1 MKKYFALLSCALM
14 ALTACEKNALE
25 ESTVMNPVNADPQEV
40 VLTFSPYEQEAMTRA
55 GVECSSVLPTRS
67 ATRAG
72 GDPTSIATIATRL
85 DVWLYQDGQEVQAI
99 HQTSADADFGTVAL
113 TLDKRKTYTLY
124 ACAHKDTGAATLQ
137 DGIITWPGAKMTH
150 SMFYTQ
156 TFTPAETTTL
166 SCLMQRIVAQFRL
179 ETTDAVPSEADR
191 ITITVDAAPA
201 AWNVSGYGMNPRD
214 YTATYQGYNLN
225 QDGSVTLSA
234 FVIADPDE
242 SVLHTVTV
250 TAYDTAGQPLQQ
262 RTFDDVPL
270 CNGYRTTYRGAFF
283 TDTAFTSTFTVSDWQ
298 EFDTVEF

>member
-14 ALTACEKNALE
+14 ALTACENNALE
-25 ESTVMNPVNADPQEV
+25 ESEVMNPETSDPQQV
-40 VLTFSPYEQEAMTRA
+40 TLTFSPYEQEAMTRA
-55 GVECSSVLPTRS
+55 GGE
-67 ATRAG
+67 A
-72 GDPTSIATIATRL
+72 TSIATIATRL

-113 TLDKRKTYTLY
+113 TLDKRNTYTLY

-137 DGIITWPGAKMTH
+137 GGIITWPGAKMTH
-150 SMFYTQ
+150 SMFYTK

-166 SCLMQRIVAQFRL
+166 SCLMQRIVGQFRL
-179 ETTDAVPSEADR
+179 ETTDAVPTEADR
-191 ITITVDAAPA
+191 ITIAVDQAPA
-201 AWNVSGYGMNPRD
+201 AWNVSGYGMNPSD

-250 TAYDTAGQPLQQ
+250 TAYDTAGQSIQQ
-262 RTFDDVPL
+262 RTFEDVPL
-270 CNGYRTTYRGAFF
+270 RNGYRTTYRGAFF
-283 TDTAFTSTFTVSDWQ
+283 TDAAFTSSFTVSDWQ

>member
-1 MKKYFALLSCALM
+1 MKKQFFLM
-14 ALTACEKNALE
+14 AVMAAALTACENNALE
-25 ESTVMNPVNADPQEV
+25 ESTVMNPETSDPQQV
-40 VLTFSPYEQEAMTRA
+40 VLTFSPYEQEAM
-55 GVECSSVLPTRS
+55 
-67 ATRAG
+67 TRAG

-99 HQTSADADFGTVAL
+99 HQTSTDPAFGSLTV

-137 DGIITWPGAKMTH
+137 GGIITWPGAKMTH

-166 SCLMQRIVAQFRL
+166 SCLMQRIVGQFRL
-179 ETTDAVPSEADR
+179 ETTDAVPTEADK
-191 ITITVDAAPA
+191 ITIAVDQAPA
-201 AWNVSGYGMNPRD
+201 AWNVAGYGMNPRD

-234 FVIADPDE
+234 YVIATDDE

-250 TAYDTAGQPLQQ
+250 TAYDTDGQPLQQ
-262 RTFDDVPL
+262 RTFEDVPL
-270 CNGYRTTYRGAFF
+270 RNGYRTTYRGAFF
-283 TDTAFTSTFTVSDWQ
+283 TDTSFTSTFTVADWQ
-298 EFDTVEF
+298 EFDVTEF

>member
-1 MKKYFALLSCALM
+1 MKKQFFLM
-14 ALTACEKNALE
+14 AVMAAALTACEKSALE
-25 ESTVMNPVNADPQEV
+25 AESTVMNHANVSDPQQV
-40 VLTFSPYEQEAMTRA
+40 VLTFSPYEQEAM
-55 GVECSSVLPTRS
+55 
-67 ATRAG
+67 TRAG

-85 DVWLYQDGQEVQAI
+85 DVWLYQDGQEVQAV
-99 HQTSADADFGTVAL
+99 HQTSADADFGSLTV

-137 DGIITWPGAKMTH
+137 GGIITWPGAKMTH

-166 SCLMQRIVAQFRL
+166 SCLMQRIVGQFRL
-179 ETTDAVPSEADR
+179 ETTDAVPTEADK
-191 ITITVDAAPA
+191 ITIAVDQAPA

-250 TAYDTAGQPLQQ
+250 TAYDTAGQQLQQ
-262 RTFDDVPL
+262 RTFEDVPL
-270 CNGYRTTYRGAFF
+270 RNGYRTTYRGAFF
-283 TDTAFTSTFTVSDWQ
+283 TDAAFTSSFTVADWQ
-298 EFDTVEF
+298 EFDVTEF

>member
-1 MKKYFALLSCALM
+1 MKKQFFLM
-14 ALTACEKNALE
+14 AVMAAALTACENNALE
-25 ESTVMNPVNADPQEV
+25 TESTVTNHANANDPQQV
-40 VLTFSPYEQEAMTRA
+40 TLTFSPYEQETM
-55 GVECSSVLPTRS
+55 
-67 ATRAG
+67 TRAG

-85 DVWLYQDGQEVQAI
+85 DVWLYQDGQEVQAV
-99 HQTSADADFGTVAL
+99 HQTSADADFGTVAM

-137 DGIITWPGAKMTH
+137 GGIITWPGAKMTH

-166 SCLMQRIVAQFRL
+166 SCLMQRIVGQFRL

-191 ITITVDAAPA
+191 ITIAVDQTPA
-201 AWNVSGYGMNPRD
+201 AWNVAGYGMNPRD

-262 RTFDDVPL
+262 RTFEDVPL
-270 CNGYRTTYRGAFF
+270 RNGYRTVYRGAFF
-283 TDTAFTSTFTVSDWQ
+283 TDTSFTSTFTIADWQ